1 MWENI
6 SKRKKYFRPLRTL
19 EEEHSFIYGAG
30 VGDGE
35 CCDNNN
41 VRGTG
46 KEEAWVGGGGTRA
59 KVDTYLQR
67 LPAPA
72 PGPVTEDAVRRI
84 KQLEKQFPLHD
95 VEPEKC
101 HELSPGEVD
110 RMESYVDNLRRN
122 IAGQGVVTQL
132 EERPP
137 SPPPPPMPP
146 PMKLLPIVTRQYDKP
161 EQPQQQQVCS
171 ANHLHEPCHVTRI
184 SQSPRYV
191 SGVVVCGVRGP
202 HAAGR
207 GGRVRGEGGRGHLL
221 APGLLRL
228 LRVRRDPGGP
238 PLLLQVNCYLL
249 LTFFPPESKI
259 CMFSQGKLYCGRH
272 FAAKMNIP
280 RCAACDEL
288 IFSVEFTAAEDRWIN
303 SIL

>member
-6 SKRKKYFRPLRTL
+6 SKRRKYFRPLRTR

-41 VRGTG
+41 VRGAG

-59 KVDTYLQR
+59 AVETYLQR
-67 LPAPA
+67 LPAPAPA

-110 RMESYVDNLRRN
+110 RMESYVDNVRRN
-122 IAGQGVVTQL
+122 VAGQGVVTQL
-132 EERPP
+132 EQRPP

-161 EQPQQQQVCS
+161 EHPQQQQVCS
-171 ANHLHEPCHVTRI
+171 ANQRANHVT
-184 SQSPRYV
+184 
-191 SGVVVCGVRGP
+191 
-202 HAAGR
+202 
-207 GGRVRGEGGRGHLL
+207 
-221 APGLLRL
+221 
-228 LRVRRDPGGP
+228 
-238 PLLLQVNCYLL
+238 
-249 LTFFPPESKI
+249 
-259 CMFSQGKLYCGRH
+259 
-272 FAAKMNIP
+272 
-280 RCAACDEL
+280 
-288 IFSVEFTAAEDRWIN
+288 
-303 SIL
+303 